1 MLACGLARSR
11 RSPAGASALPSATAV
26 GAVRRGDTAG
36 EVGVRDTSN
45 LAEGSRRTDRSVGW
59 RGSPTAPHKAA
70 VNVERDAPKMTR
82 RTGSGIA
89 LLADDTRRTIVALI
103 ALHPRH
109 PTELSRELGLSL
121 PAISRQLGLLTRA
134 GLVRVARSRIDG
146 RRRMYA
152 IDTRAQGR
160 ILAWL
165 AGTDVGLEESMLS
178 RSGRAGGAVAD
189 SD

>member
-1 MLACGLARSR
+1 
-11 RSPAGASALPSATAV
+11 
-26 GAVRRGDTAG
+26 
-36 EVGVRDTSN
+36 
-45 LAEGSRRTDRSVGW
+45 
-59 RGSPTAPHKAA
+59 
-70 VNVERDAPKMTR
+70 MTR
-82 RTGSGIA
+82 RTGSDIA

-121 PAISRQLGLLTRA
+121 PAISRQLGLLAGA

-165 AGTDVGLEESMLS
+165 AGTDLALEESLLS
-178 RSGRAGGAVAD
+178 RWATARGSRTD
-189 SD
+189 PD

>member
-1 MLACGLARSR
+1 
-11 RSPAGASALPSATAV
+11 
-26 GAVRRGDTAG
+26 
-36 EVGVRDTSN
+36 
-45 LAEGSRRTDRSVGW
+45 
-59 RGSPTAPHKAA
+59 
-70 VNVERDAPKMTR
+70 MTR

-121 PAISRQLGLLTRA
+121 PAISRQLSLLTGA
-134 GLVRVARSRIDG
+134 GLVRVTRSRVDA

-152 IDTRAQGR
+152 LDSRDQGR

-165 AGTDVGLEESMLS
+165 AGTGLGLEDAILS
-178 RSGRAGGAVAD
+178 RWADPGASAAD
-189 SD
+189 RD